1 MPAALAETPPPTAA
15 ATLTPVPWR
24 AIFGDDRPVEFEI
37 GPGRGEI
44 LLAWAR
50 ARPHVNF
57 FAVEH
62 ASGMAT
68 ELAARAEAC
77 GLTNVRIIGGDARW
91 VVRRLVPDA
100 SVAAYHI
107 YFPDPWPK
115 TRHRHRRLFT
125 DAAFAP
131 ALRRTLRPDGRLHVA
146 SDLPRLHADM
156 CAALAAAGFVRDDA
170 APPAPD
176 RPTTKFERKYA
187 AAGTWYACF
196 RPD

>member
-1 MPAALAETPPPTAA
+1 MTANPRSPISPTPLAW
-15 ATLTPVPWR
+15 TPVPWR
-24 AIFGDDRPVEFEI
+24 DVFGDDRPVELEI

-50 ARPHVNF
+50 AQPHTNF

-68 ELAARAEAC
+68 ELAGRAAAL
-77 GLTNVRIIGGDARW
+77 GLRNVRVVGGDARC

-125 DAAFAP
+125 DRAFAP

-146 SDLPRLHADM
+146 SDLPALHAEM
-156 CAALAAAGFVRDDA
+156 CAALVAAGFVRDDA
-170 APPAPD
+170 APTPRD
-176 RPTTKFERKYA
+176 RPSTKFERKYA

-196 RPD
+196 RRD